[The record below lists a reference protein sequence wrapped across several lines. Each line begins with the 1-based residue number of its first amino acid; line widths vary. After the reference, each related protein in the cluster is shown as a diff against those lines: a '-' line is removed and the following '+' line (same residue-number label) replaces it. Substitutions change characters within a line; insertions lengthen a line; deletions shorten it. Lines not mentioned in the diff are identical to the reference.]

1 MSKRKTNQE
10 FIEESVKTHGDKYDY
25 SKVSYSDN
33 RSKIIIICPIHGEF
47 WQSPIAHLRG
57 NGCPKCGRVTKKLC
71 GIGNNDIPNS
81 HNTIYY
87 KYWSRMIKRC
97 YYNDRINGNKNYF
110 DCFVCKDWHN
120 LSSFKLWFDKNYIY
134 GWELDKDILVKGNRE
149 YSPDKCCFVPQSINA
164 LFTKRERLRGDLP
177 IGVSSTNGIKNPYR
191 AYISDKSKQ
200 KRIGVYETPEQAFDA
215 YKKEKECLIKEIANK
230 YKDKL
235 NENVYNALINYKVE
249 ITD

>member
-1 MSKRKTNQE
+1 MSKRKTTEE
-10 FIEESVKTHGDKYDY
+10 FIVESRLVHGDRYDY
-25 SKVSYSDN
+25 SNVNYKNN
-33 RSKIIIICPIHGEF
+33 RTKIIIICPTHGEF
-47 WQSPIAHLRG
+47 KQSPKSHIHG
-57 NGCPKCGRVTKKLC
+57 CGCPICGNKPKKLC
-71 GIGNNDIPNS
+71 GVGNNDIPNS
-81 HNTIYY
+81 HDTIYY

-97 YYNDRINGNKNYF
+97 YYNDRTNGNKNYF
-110 DCFVCKDWHN
+110 DCFVCQDWHN
-120 LSSFKLWFDKNYIY
+120 LSSFKLWFDKNYIC

-149 YSPDKCCFVPQSINA
+149 YSPDKCCFVPRAINV

-177 IGVSSTNGIKNPYR
+177 IGVSRTNGIKNPYR
-191 AYISDKSKQ
+191 AYISDNSKQ